1 MQTSK
6 NIYQFFEQY
15 NGILTT
21 KEINENHIDRK
32 QLNKMA
38 HKGEVNL
45 MKQSVYWWEKIIPNN
60 ELSMLP
66 RIVPKGVVCLYT
78 AFLYHDLSNFISR
91 QYHLAVPNLVTLPS
105 YPPIKL
111 HKSDIMDLGAEPI
124 LIDNTIVRIYNP
136 SRCLC
141 DALRFEHKL
150 NAEVVEEVCENYLH
164 AHNNN
169 RNQLIEYAKRTD
181 VLAKVLKIIS

>member
-45 MKQSVYWWEKIIPNN
+45 MKQNVYSLGEKVANN
-60 ELSMLP
+60 QLSMLP

-105 YPPIKL
+105 YPPIN
-111 HKSDIMDLGAEPI
+111 S
-124 LIDNTIVRIYNP
+124 TI
-136 SRCLC
+136 
-141 DALRFEHKL
+141 
-150 NAEVVEEVCENYLH
+150 
-164 AHNNN
+164 
-169 RNQLIEYAKRTD
+169 
-181 VLAKVLKIIS
+181 